1 MIPDSTLIFFAKYI
15 EAELGIVYAE
25 HNFFQLKRRLE
36 DIASTMNC
44 SINDLYK
51 QSQSGVSGQL
61 KQLLLDTAT
70 NNETSFFRDPRVF
83 NAIEHAILSIFSDSA
98 THLKIWSAASST
110 GQEPLS
116 VAMLIQEFI
125 ERQKKPFAFSIL
137 ASDIS
142 ERVLEKAKSA
152 VYSSLEISRGLP
164 SDLLNKYFVKNESDN
179 WVASQK
185 LTKHIEF
192 KKVNLKESFHSL
204 DRYHL
209 VLCRNVLIYQN
220 VEGKKE
226 ILKRVL
232 SQMEPNGFLV
242 LGAGETLIGISDEFE
257 SVESDGVILYRKKS
271 KESAAA

>member
-1 MIPDSTLIFFAKYI
+1 MTPDSTLMFFAKYI
-15 EAELGIVYAE
+15 EEELGIIYSE

-36 DIASTMNC
+36 DIAATMNC
-44 SINDLYK
+44 SVNDLYNE
-51 QSQSGVSGQL
+51 SQSGVSGKL

-83 NAIEHAILSIFSDSA
+83 SAIENTVLPIFSGAA

-125 ERQKKPFAFSIL
+125 EKQRKPITFSIL

-142 ERVLEKAKSA
+142 ERVLDKAKKA
-152 VYSSLEISRGLP
+152 AYSSLEVSRGLSP
-164 SDLLNKYFVKNESDN
+164 ALLSKYFEEKEAGS
-179 WVASQK
+179 WRASPRI
-185 LTKHIEF
+185 TGPIEF
-192 KKVNLKESFHSL
+192 KKVNLKESFLAL
-204 DRYHL
+204 DKFNL

-226 ILKRVL
+226 ILRRIFN
-232 SQMEPNGFLV
+232 QMEPDGFLV

-257 SVESDGVILYRKKS
+257 SVESHGVILYRKKT
-271 KESAAA
+271 KEPAAA